1 MDGALINTQTY
12 QKNALAPQQL
22 QQQSSPSAV
31 SRPATMRG
39 NVHEGGRHS
48 LAIVLHG
55 KIGGMPPMAP
65 DVPLGG
71 MIVPTS
77 SLMQVRSVDGASAS
91 SSMLALSYAS
101 LFQHVIAPNRRRGI
115 QVDIFGH
122 SWSPEVAGLLDALYQ
137 PTRSLHEPSR
147 RDLKCPA
154 VDRVR
159 LKECMRTV
167 SHLLGIRRAIEVK
180 VDEERE
186 RGKRFDSVY
195 IGRWDVLWNRPLSL
209 PSLPGWA
216 TRTATTF
223 WLPHHCAPRLGEPA
237 RRVLLKS
244 AVCGGPANGWRG
256 PPAAK
261 ECRTDHRPCGGD
273 MSPVAREYFLLDWWT
288 VASSSAAA
296 DTFGLGMH
304 ANISKLWDI
313 TAKRLSRYARNTSRA
328 TPMGHTFWGLQLLD
342 RMKASIVWSRVVM
355 HDFVL
360 GRMWRGEECLALRP
374 RCLQQRRC
382 GLDDALRR
390 PWQRWPISEERQWP
404 NAVSFPGPRAE
415 NPLRYACADNVF
427 MCAEGSQMCADAARA
442 APPLDRT
449 DARAL
454 YVACAESLCSK
465 FSPFRG
471 WFTSAH
477 RSRPS
482 MDNRTGAHCASLLL
496 DALVSTMAL
505 AAPANASFAPR
516 IRLDSAGSHH
526 STDRQS
532 VLPALKERASEL
544 LAASG
549 QAGEPLSLRCRRA
562 IAVSSRGAVQLP
574 QPFKFGRCDA
584 AIKELRGSR
593 SELIAQGQAPA
604 RQSDGAP
611 SAWGNCTHGAA
622 GGWRRSGLTQ
632 GDCHTL
638 CDGCEHCYF
647 VSLSVARGECFWSR
661 ECTQRRDTSRTTTEI
676 DHGFSFFSVLR
687 KESQQRRYEASK
699 VLAPAHAVATSTS
712 RNFL

>member
-1 MDGALINTQTY
+1 MRERGA
-12 QKNALAPQQL
+12 
-22 QQQSSPSAV
+22 
-31 SRPATMRG
+31 PAA
-39 NVHEGGRHS
+39 EGGRHS

-55 KIGGMPPMAP
+55 KIGGMTPMAP
-65 DVPLGG
+65 DVST
-71 MIVPTS
+71 TS
-77 SLMQVRSVDGASAS
+77 MMRVRSVDGAPAS
-91 SSMLALSYAS
+91 SSMMALSYAS
-101 LFQHVIAPNRRRGI
+101 LLQHVIAPNRRRGI

-137 PTRSLHEPSR
+137 PTRSLHEPPR
-147 RDLKCPA
+147 GDLKCPA
-154 VDRVR
+154 VDHVF
-159 LKECMRTV
+159 LKECFRTV

-180 VDEERE
+180 VDEERA

-216 TRTATTF
+216 TRTANTF
-223 WLPHHCAPRLGEPA
+223 WLPHHCVPRLGEPA
-237 RRVLLKS
+237 TRVPLKS

-261 ECRTDHRPCGGD
+261 QCRTDHRPCGGD
-273 MSPVAREYFLLDWWT
+273 MSPMAREYFLLDWWT

-296 DTFGLGMH
+296 DTFGVGMH
-304 ANISKLWDI
+304 ANISELWDI
-313 TAKRLSRYARNTSRA
+313 TSKRLTRYARNTSRA

-342 RMKASIVWSRVVM
+342 RMNASIVWSRVLM

-360 GRMWRGEECLALRP
+360 GRMWRVEECLALRP

-390 PWQRWPISEERQWP
+390 PWQSWPISEERQWP
-404 NAVSFPGPRAE
+404 NAVTFPGPRAE
-415 NPLRYACADNVF
+415 SPLRYACADNVF
-427 MCAEGSQMCADAARA
+427 MCSEGSQMCADAARA

-454 YVACAESLCSK
+454 YVACAESLCST
-465 FSPFRG
+465 FSPSRG
-471 WFTSAH
+471 WFTA
-477 RSRPS
+477 RGSRP
-482 MDNRTGAHCASLLL
+482 MDKRTGAHCASLLL

-526 STDRQS
+526 STERQS

-549 QAGEPLSLRCRRA
+549 QAREPLNLRCRRA
-562 IAVSSRGAVQLP
+562 IAVSSRGAVNLP

-593 SELIAQGQAPA
+593 SELIAQGQATA
-604 RQSDGAP
+604 RRSDGAP

-638 CDGCEHCYF
+638 CDRCKHCYF
-647 VSLSVARGECFWSR
+647 ASLSVARGECFWSR
-661 ECTQRRDTSRTTTEI
+661 ECTQRRDTSREMTEN
-676 DHGFSFFSVLR
+676 DHGYSFFSVLR
-687 KESQQRRYEASK
+687 KEREQRRYEASK
-699 VLAPAHAVATSTS
+699 DVRYLHHDQGQQRHGLRAAKG
-712 RNFL
+712 